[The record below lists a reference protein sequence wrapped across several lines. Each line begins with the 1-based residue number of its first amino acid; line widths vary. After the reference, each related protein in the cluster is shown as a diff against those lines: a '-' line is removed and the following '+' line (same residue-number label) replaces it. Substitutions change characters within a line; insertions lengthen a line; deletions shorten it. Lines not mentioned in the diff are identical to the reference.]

1 MKVVVS
7 NGTYR
12 FHLAPL
18 ASELEKRG
26 ALSALLTGGY
36 PKGFWA
42 EWIGRIPQAGLQRL
56 LARREDLPDSRVHAF
71 NATELCFKAADMAFG
86 GRSGYL
92 QQKLQEVGFRGYARQ
107 ATRVLKRTPF
117 DIYHYRN
124 CFGFDS
130 AAYARSAG
138 KKTICDHSIGHPHA
152 VSYLRHQKGFLLPE
166 SLAPQPLSPLESLY
180 LEDFQHAD
188 HILVNSDFVKRTFT
202 ICGYD
207 PTKLSVV
214 HWGVDARFLEASDHA
229 LKRGLPRKPA
239 LDLLFCGG
247 FGQRKGALQLMNAL
261 ALADDMPWTLTI
273 AGGIEADAQPA
284 WADFITRYRHRVRH
298 LGILP
303 REELAGLM
311 AQFRVF
317 VFPTLMEGSA
327 RVVFEALASGCFVI
341 TTPHAGSVVED
352 QRNGLLLPPG
362 DATLLAEAI
371 RSLATGDR
379 DLDGAGIMNRML
391 VRTSYR
397 QDQYADKVLRVY
409 EHVMSGQ

>member
-1 MKVVVS
+1 
-7 NGTYR
+7 
-12 FHLAPL
+12 
-18 ASELEKRG
+18 
-26 ALSALLTGGY
+26 
-36 PKGFWA
+36 
-42 EWIGRIPQAGLQRL
+42 
-56 LARREDLPDSRVHAF
+56 
-71 NATELCFKAADMAFG
+71 
-86 GRSGYL
+86 
-92 QQKLQEVGFRGYARQ
+92 
-107 ATRVLKRTPF
+107 
-117 DIYHYRN
+117 
-124 CFGFDS
+124 
-130 AAYARSAG
+130 
-138 KKTICDHSIGHPHA
+138 
-152 VSYLRHQKGFLLPE
+152 
-166 SLAPQPLSPLESLY
+166 
-180 LEDFQHAD
+180 
-188 HILVNSDFVKRTFT
+188 VNSDFVKRTFT

-352 QRNGLLLPPG
+352 QINGLLLPPG